1 MSKKGQGSRCVLS
14 YSGPGRGQAGRGQA
28 LKREVVAE
36 RSEHISTPLELPPPA
51 EGKRA
56 MGKQSHVLEGNY
68 GNQWKAILKSYG
80 I

>member
-1 MSKKGQGSRCVLS
+1 MSKKGHGSRCLLS
-14 YSGPGRGQAGRGQA
+14 YSGPGRGQAGSDS

-68 GNQWKAILKSYG
+68 GNQWNAILKSYG